1 MVSASTGIVFNNE
14 MDDFSTPGQ
23 DNAYGIAPSAAN
35 FIAPGKRPLSSM
47 SPTIVLQDALQPDGT
62 PRRRGVRAVVG
73 ASGGP
78 RIISGVF
85 QVLANALLLGKGAAD
100 AVGAPRMHHQ
110 FLPNVAFAE
119 DWELEH
125 YGGSERVPLSV
136 LEGLRARG
144 HEVQTWAIHATT
156 QLIEQDLDTGELH
169 AVSDRRKGG
178 VPAGY

>member
-100 AVGAPRMHHQ
+100 AVSAPRMKT
-110 FLPNVAFAE
+110 
-119 DWELEH
+119 WKT
-125 YGGSERVPLSV
+125 SV
-136 LEGLRARG
+136 SAGPA
-144 HEVQTWAIHATT
+144 
-156 QLIEQDLDTGELH
+156 
-169 AVSDRRKGG
+169 SRRKASGWRLWTSQ
-178 VPAGY
+178 V